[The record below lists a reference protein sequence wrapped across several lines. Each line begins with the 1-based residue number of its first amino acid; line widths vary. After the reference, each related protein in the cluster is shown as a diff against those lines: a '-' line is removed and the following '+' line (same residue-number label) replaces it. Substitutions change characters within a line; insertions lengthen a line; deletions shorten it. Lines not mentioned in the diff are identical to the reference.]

1 MTSWTAEFYEDS
13 HGKRPVEKWMNN
25 LGAAEFESLA
35 TAIEEVLQKQGLGLA
50 STAWLKALGEG
61 LYEFRVRHDAP
72 TIRAL
77 YSDSG
82 ASSSAPSKKI
92 LLRLFV
98 HFHGQKV
105 ILLLHGYDKGRN
117 DSPRRQNREIQEAQK
132 RLRAWKAAQSR
143 AAAKRRR

>member
-1 MTSWTAEFYEDS
+1 M
-13 HGKRPVEKWMNN
+13 
-25 LGAAEFESLA
+25 
-35 TAIEEVLQKQGLGLA
+35 
-50 STAWLKALGEG
+50 
-61 LYEFRVRHDAP
+61 RHDAA

-105 ILLLHGYDKGRN
+105 ILLLHGYDKGRD

-132 RLRAWKAAQSR
+132 RLRAWRAAQAR
-143 AAAKRRR
+143 AAKRKR